1 MKKESII
8 IQNETGIHAR
18 PATEIAKIA
27 MKYSCDTFLLVN
39 DKKINAKSPLMIM
52 AAGIKSKTKIEII
65 CEGKEEEKAIK
76 ELKIA
81 FENQLG

>member
-27 MKYSCDTFLLVN
+27 MKYPCEIFLIVN
-39 DKKINAKSPLMIM
+39 DKKINVKSPLMIM
-52 AAGIKSKTKIEII
+52 SAGIKAKTEIEIL
-65 CEGKEEEKAIK
+65 CEGKDEEKAIE
-76 ELKIA
+76 ELKKV
-81 FENQLG
+81 FKTQL

>member
-27 MKYSCDTFLLVN
+27 MKYPCEIFLIVN

-52 AAGIKSKTKIEII
+52 SAGIKAKTEIEIL
-65 CEGKEEEKAIK
+65 CEGKDEEKAIE
-76 ELKIA
+76 ELKKV
-81 FENQLG
+81 FKTQL

>member
-27 MKYSCDTFLLVN
+27 MKYPCEIFLIVN

-52 AAGIKSKTKIEII
+52 SAGIKAKTEIEIM

-81 FENQLG
+81 FETQL